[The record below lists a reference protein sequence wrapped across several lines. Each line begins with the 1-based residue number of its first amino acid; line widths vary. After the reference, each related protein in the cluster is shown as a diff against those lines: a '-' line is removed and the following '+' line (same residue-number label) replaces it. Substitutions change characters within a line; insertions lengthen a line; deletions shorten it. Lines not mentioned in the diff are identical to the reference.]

1 MKEKHYVTIRKEYDL
16 TSDSVQQRE
25 S

>member
-1 MKEKHYVTIRKEYDL
+1 MYEKQYFSIRKEYDL
-16 TSDSVQQRE
+16 TSDSFQQKH

>member
-1 MKEKHYVTIRKEYDL
+1 MKEKHCVTIRKEYDL
-16 TSDSVQQRE
+16 TSDSVQQKD

>member
-1 MKEKHYVTIRKEYDL
+1 MKEKQFVTIRKEYDL